1 MSPQHRS
8 SFRSAVLFVAALAAL
23 LAAAGF
29 AAGRLSAAPTA
40 RPSIVTHVLEPSCTS
55 ITATATYSKIADLGT
70 FEVQSANSLVETTF
84 HGRLYAASTDGSGVK
99 YELRVDDVASSAG
112 RIRGTVKTNE
122 MGNVA
127 GNFAVGR
134 PVSMG
139 GFWEGLAVGTHTVS
153 MWAQV
158 TNGTTAANV
167 MYDPGCW
174 SSDHVTIKEYL
185 PFGTVALPAILR
197 E

>member
-1 MSPQHRS
+1 MSPRNR
-8 SFRSAVLFVAALAAL
+8 FPLRSALLFVVALAAL
-23 LAAAGF
+23 LAVAGF

-40 RPSIVTHVLEPSCTS
+40 RPAIVTTVLEPSCTS
-55 ITATATYSKIADLGT
+55 ITATDSYSKIGDLGT
-70 FEVQSANSLVETTF
+70 FEVQSADSLVETTF
-84 HGRLYAASTDGSGVK
+84 HGRLYAFSTDGSGVK
-99 YELRVDDVASSAG
+99 FELRVDDVASSAG
-112 RIRGTVKTNE
+112 RIRGTIKANE
-122 MGNVA
+122 MGNTPS
-127 GNFAVGR
+127 NFAVGR

-139 GFWEGLAVGTHTVS
+139 GLWEGLAVGSHTVS

-158 TNGTTAANV
+158 ANGTTAANA

-174 SSDHVTIKEYL
+174 SADHVVIKEYL